1 MRGRDQGMRE
11 ERWMCC
17 IDRLKLANEPKSTR
31 SAGKL
36 FQRFTTR
43 SAKKLYL
50 MELLRKC
57 LKILYGWSLVEL
69 DRNSKKSSGSTRTR
83 PKSSL

>member
-1 MRGRDQGMRE
+1 MRE
-11 ERWMCC
+11 ERWMRCT
-17 IDRLKLANEPKSTR
+17 DRLKLANEPKSTR

-50 MELLRKC
+50 GLTELLQKC
-57 LKILYGWSLVEL
+57 LNILYGWHLVEL
-69 DRNSKKSSGSTRTR
+69 DLNSKKSSGSTRTS

>member
-1 MRGRDQGMRE
+1 MRE
-11 ERWMCC
+11 GRWMRC

-50 MELLRKC
+50 IELIELLQKC
-57 LKILYGWSLVEL
+57 LKILYGWPLVEL
-69 DRNSKKSSGSTRTR
+69 DRNSKKSSGSTRTS
-83 PKSSL
+83 PKGNL

>member
-1 MRGRDQGMRE
+1 MRE
-11 ERWMCC
+11 DRFMRC

-43 SAKKLYL
+43 SGKKLYPV
-50 MELLRKC
+50 ELLQ
-57 LKILYGWSLVEL
+57 SA
-69 DRNSKKSSGSTRTR
+69 
-83 PKSSL
+83 